1 MMVDQAKMARLPKV
15 DQVLAEPKVAAL
27 PGELP
32 GRLVKQAVRAVLE
45 ELRGRLLD
53 GEDLAPDRLELAAV
67 AEAAVARA
75 RLMAR
80 PSLRTLVNATGVVV
94 HTNLGRSLLARRALG
109 RLREINQRYTNLEYD
124 LAAGRRGSRYSHVR
138 ELLQEITGAEDA
150 LVVNNN
156 AAAVFLCLRTL
167 AAGREVIV
175 SRGQLVE
182 IGGSFRIPEVMAA
195 SGAVLREVGA
205 TNKTHLA
212 DYEKAI
218 GSSTGLLLKVHTS
231 NFAVVGFH
239 QEVSLGEL
247 RTLAD
252 RYHLPL
258 MEDLGSG
265 VLVDLA
271 AHGLPKE
278 PTVQEALAAG
288 ADLVTFSG
296 DKLLGG
302 PQAGVVLG
310 SAEIIAGLRGNPVN
324 RALRIDKLT
333 LAALEATL
341 ELYRDPAEALRAIPT
356 LRAITMDYQA
366 LRRRATALV
375 RRLRRLGLARL
386 AAEAVDGE
394 SRVGGGALPLAAL
407 PTRLVRVAVQGMSPT
422 ALEAA
427 LRGGD
432 PPVICRLEDGRLL
445 LDVRTLLPED
455 PAIIAAA
462 LKKLAS

>member
-1 MMVDQAKMARLPKV
+1 MVDQAKMARLPKV